1 MAMRKLKNQHR
12 IVYNW
17 KSQHFVAGTSGS
29 RNIGTTD
36 YKSSRCIPTSQK
48 RRISA
53 SKLGKVNI
61 YIVLY
66 IACNYLFTK
75 RQIVSS
81 YNRKYFYL
89 FGCFRCFGP
98 PKLNWRQKMIIKY
111 IMPILSW
118 SDVWVFTV
126 GYQPTTKAGT
136 VYTSGYVVYII
147 TICVPEEIN
156 WWGPRLNIKTVFPD
170 TWIPM
175 LKIRRS
181 WGRHIFN
188 IGIPIL
194 VRRHLY
200 IKTAPRV
207 AVTSST
213 LSTLF

>member
-36 YKSSRCIPTSQK
+36 YKSSRCIPTFQK

-53 SKLGKVNI
+53 SKFGKVNI

-89 FGCFRCFGP
+89 FGCFRCFAP
-98 PKLNWRQKMIIKY
+98 PKLNWQKTKNDNQIYHAYIIMIGCLGFY
-111 IMPILSW
+111 SW
-118 SDVWVFTV
+118 LPANDENRNCIYVWV
-126 GYQPTTKAGT
+126 YDLHHYHMCPRRDKL
-136 VYTSGYVVYII
+136 
-147 TICVPEEIN
+147 
-156 WWGPRLNIKTVFPD
+156 WGPRLNI
-170 TWIPM
+170 
-175 LKIRRS
+175 
-181 WGRHIFN
+181 
-188 IGIPIL
+188 
-194 VRRHLY
+194 
-200 IKTAPRV
+200 
-207 AVTSST
+207 
-213 LSTLF
+213 